1 MKHAH
6 HDENHPDRSIDLQE
20 ELDAEIGETIAEANH
35 AGYGTEETVEA
46 LEAVIENTKLAL
58 DLDPDPADDPE

>member
-6 HDENHPDRSIDLQE
+6 HDMNHPDRSIDLQE
-20 ELDAEIGETIAEANH
+20 ELDAEVAETIAEANE

-46 LEAVIENTKLAL
+46 LEEVIENTKLAL